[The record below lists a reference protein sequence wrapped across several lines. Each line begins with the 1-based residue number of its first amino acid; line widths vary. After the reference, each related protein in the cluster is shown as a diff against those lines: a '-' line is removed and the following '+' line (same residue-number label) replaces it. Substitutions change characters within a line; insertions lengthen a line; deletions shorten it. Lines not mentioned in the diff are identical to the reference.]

1 MQIYWAALE
10 KDKSSQLKNVIPHT
24 GIPNC
29 KYTSCLVFQKEWEET
44 GEVQLT
50 AIKMTWAEG
59 ITCEKKLQD
68 LCLFTVVKRRLKS
81 NLVSAYNYWKYSYNT
96 DQLCLVVSDDVTN

>member
-24 GIPNC
+24 GIPNS

-44 GEVQLT
+44 GEVQPT
-50 AIKMTWAEG
+50 AIKMTWA
-59 ITCEKKLQD
+59 
-68 LCLFTVVKRRLKS
+68 
-81 NLVSAYNYWKYSYNT
+81 
-96 DQLCLVVSDDVTN
+96 